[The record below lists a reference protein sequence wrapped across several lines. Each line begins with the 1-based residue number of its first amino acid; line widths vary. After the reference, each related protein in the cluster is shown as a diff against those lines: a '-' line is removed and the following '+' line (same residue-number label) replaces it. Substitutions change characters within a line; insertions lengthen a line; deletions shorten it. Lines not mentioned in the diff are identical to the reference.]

1 MVVIENV
8 EIGRKEVYR
17 SAAWSGLLS
26 PSFYK
31 VCQLNSP
38 IDWCVNDPS
47 HRNHEWVNFGI
58 SGTILDEDKD
68 HFRTLSITHKK

>member
-8 EIGRKEVYR
+8 EIGRKEAYR

-31 VCQLNSP
+31 V
-38 IDWCVNDPS
+38 
-47 HRNHEWVNFGI
+47 GI